1 MPAPKSFPSQKKGSK
16 NQKDSTNKTKCFVCL
31 PDGIRTIMTEINL
44 QSFYLALI
52 TLIQIT
58 IFHIFIGKLEIAQGF
73 LATHVCA

>member
-1 MPAPKSFPSQKKGSK
+1 MPAPKPFPSQKKGSK
-16 NQKDSTNKTKCFVCL
+16 NQKDSTNKTKRFVCL
-31 PDGIRTIMTEINL
+31 LDGIRTIMTEINL